1 MVNFLM
7 GATAMACAVAGLFF
21 LRFWRETGDRLF
33 AIFAAA
39 FWLFG
44 LTRFALSL
52 SPTTNV
58 HEFGEHEFYIYLVR
72 LAVFALILLAVL
84 DKNRPRR
91 KAQPTAPE

>member
-1 MVNFLM
+1 MQSFLM

-33 AIFAAA
+33 AIFTAA

-44 LTRFALSL
+44 LTRIALAVRP
-52 SPTTNV
+52 SPNV
-58 HEFGEHEFYIYLVR
+58 HEISEHELYIYLVR

-84 DKNRPRR
+84 DKNRPRTR
-91 KAQPTAPE
+91 AEPSAPE